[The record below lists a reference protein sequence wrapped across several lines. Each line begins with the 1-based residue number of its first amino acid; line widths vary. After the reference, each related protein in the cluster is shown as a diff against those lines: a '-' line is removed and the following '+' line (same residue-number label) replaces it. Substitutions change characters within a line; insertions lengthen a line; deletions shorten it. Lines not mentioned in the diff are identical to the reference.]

1 MTFSVVTQ
9 SGMLS
14 FRSEKHMR
22 REVRNQRKA
31 VAERARQ
38 ERQYLRR
45 MKRDV
50 MKNVSPYGIVTDDN
64 LRVLSYRG
72 LTDPLSLRQAQNV
85 VARMIEDFRRHNAV
99 EEAGRKFAQK
109 PQPVRPK
116 KTRPAPEPLNA
127 VALPKTFTTQC
138 PLEVA
143 NEEEVGVLVPSSLRH
158 VGGTLD
164 GSPVGE
170 DPKGDFRLVE
180 NECSTLVA
188 ADEAACGEIA
198 KVAEEKT
205 PEEPV
210 KPVVVNE
217 HGDESEGEKG
227 NERTISSEPGASGSD
242 AALWEEIEALENR
255 VKHWQAECEAARTA
269 LFEANERTRRV
280 EEAFL
285 SKANGTQ
292 SDEGSHVLARLLVNP
307 NARVTLSE
315 ALSTASSLYP
325 EKMIVLP
332 SAYESAEKL
341 DDISTRG
348 GRLLKLLI
356 KLGSEYY
363 EALAGKGDSEARHVF
378 SPSEYSACES
388 ETVRWGGLG
397 RLREFSYNGT
407 QIRMEQH
414 LKIGV
419 AADTSKTLRCYFA
432 WLAEERRLVI
442 GYCGEHLPVSGRRE

>member
-1 MTFSVVTQ
+1 MTVSIVTQ
-9 SGMLS
+9 SGVLG
-14 FRSEKHMR
+14 FRSEKHLR

-38 ERQYLRR
+38 ERQFLRR

-50 MKNVSPYGIVTDDN
+50 AKSISPYGIVTDDN

-72 LTDPLSLRQAQNV
+72 LTDPLSLRQGQNV

-99 EEAGRKFAQK
+99 EEAGRKFASK
-109 PQPVRPK
+109 TQPVRPK
-116 KTRPAPEPLNA
+116 KARPAPDLSNA
-127 VALPKTFTTQC
+127 ETLPKTF
-138 PLEVA
+138 
-143 NEEEVGVLVPSSLRH
+143 SSGRLSDVDNDEAIEILLPAGLRH

-180 NECSTLVA
+180 NDCSTLVA
-188 ADEAACGEIA
+188 ADEDACGEIA

-210 KPVVVNE
+210 KPVVENE
-217 HGDESEGEKG
+217 EAQG
-227 NERTISSEPGASGSD
+227 NERTISYESGASGSE

-363 EALAGKGDSEARHVF
+363 EALAGRGDSEARHVF

>member
-1 MTFSVVTQ
+1 MTLSVVTQ
-9 SGMLS
+9 SGVLS
-14 FRSEKHMR
+14 FRSEKHLR

-99 EEAGRKFAQK
+99 EEAGRKFAPK
-109 PQPVRPK
+109 PQQVRPK
-116 KTRPAPEPLNA
+116 KARPAPEPSV
-127 VALPKTFTTQC
+127 VALPKNFTTEW
-138 PLEVA
+138 PSNVDP
-143 NEEEVGVLVPSSLRH
+143 EEAVEILLPSSFRH

-164 GSPVGE
+164 GSPVCE
-170 DPKGDFRLVE
+170 DPKGDFRIVE
-180 NECSTLVA
+180 NGGSSLST

-198 KVAEEKT
+198 KVAEEKA
-205 PEEPV
+205 PEESV
-210 KPVVVNE
+210 KPIVANDNE
-217 HGDESEGEKG
+217 TGAEEEKG
-227 NERTISSEPGASGSD
+227 NERTISSESGASGSD

-292 SDEGSHVLARLLVNP
+292 SAEGSHVLARLLVNP

-315 ALSTASSLYP
+315 ALTTASSLYP
-325 EKMIVLP
+325 EKMVVLP

-341 DDISTRG
+341 DDVSTRG

>member
-50 MKNVSPYGIVTDDN
+50 MKNVTPYGIVTDDN

-99 EEAGRKFAQK
+99 EEAGRKFAPK

-116 KTRPAPEPLNA
+116 KVRQAPEPSV
-127 VALPKTFTTQC
+127 VALPKNFTTEW
-138 PLEVA
+138 PSNVET
-143 NEEEVGVLVPSSLRH
+143 EEAVEILLPSSLRH

-164 GSPVGE
+164 GSPVCE
-170 DPKGDFRLVE
+170 DPKGEFSLVE
-180 NECSTLVA
+180 NDGSSLFT
-188 ADEAACGEIA
+188 ADEAACGDIA
-198 KVAEEKT
+198 KIAEEKA

-210 KPVVVNE
+210 KPIAANE
-217 HGDESEGEKG
+217 NEAEAEEEKG
-227 NERTISSEPGASGSD
+227 NERTISFESGASGSD

-315 ALSTASSLYP
+315 ALTTASSLYP
-325 EKMIVLP
+325 EKMVVLP

-341 DDISTRG
+341 DDVSTRG

-442 GYCGEHLPVSGRRE
+442 GYCGEHLPVSGRKE

>member
-1 MTFSVVTQ
+1 MTVSIVTQ
-9 SGMLS
+9 SGVLG
-14 FRSEKHMR
+14 FRSEKHLR
-22 REVRNQRKA
+22 REIRNQRKA

-38 ERQYLRR
+38 ERQFLRR

-50 MKNVSPYGIVTDDN
+50 VKSVAPYGIVTDDN
-64 LRVLSYRG
+64 LRVVSYRG
-72 LTDPLSLRQAQNV
+72 LTDPLSLRQGQNV
-85 VARMIEDFRRHNAV
+85 VARMMEDFRRHNAV
-99 EEAGRKFAQK
+99 EEACRKFAAK
-109 PQPVRPK
+109 SQPVRPK
-116 KTRPAPEPLNA
+116 KVRPAREPSNVVSLQKTVSTQRPSEIDNDEEIDIL
-127 VALPKTFTTQC
+127 LPT
-138 PLEVA
+138 
-143 NEEEVGVLVPSSLRH
+143 SLRH
-158 VGGTLD
+158 GGGTLE

-170 DPKGDFRLVE
+170 EPKGEFQIVE
-180 NECSTLVA
+180 NDCSSLVTV
-188 ADEAACGEIA
+188 DEAACGEIA
-198 KVAEEKT
+198 KVAEEKA
-205 PEEPV
+205 PKEPV
-210 KPVVVNE
+210 KSVVDNNNE
-217 HGDESEGEKG
+217 EEKE
-227 NERTISSEPGASGSD
+227 NERTISYESAASDSD
-242 AALWEEIEALENR
+242 EALWEEIEALENR

-285 SKANGTQ
+285 CKANGTQ

-341 DDISTRG
+341 DDVSTRG

-414 LKIGV
+414 LKIGI

-442 GYCGEHLPVSGRRE
+442 GYCGEHLPVSGRKE

>member
-1 MTFSVVTQ
+1 MTISVVTQ
-9 SGMLS
+9 SGVLG
-14 FRSEKHMR
+14 FRSEKHLR
-22 REVRNQRKA
+22 REVRSQRKA

-50 MKNVSPYGIVTDDN
+50 VKNVAPYGIVTDDN

-109 PQPVRPK
+109 PQPV
-116 KTRPAPEPLNA
+116 PEPSN
-127 VALPKTFTTQC
+127 VMALPKTFTTQC

-170 DPKGDFRLVE
+170 
-180 NECSTLVA
+180 
-188 ADEAACGEIA
+188 IA
-198 KVAEEKT
+198 KVAEEKA

-210 KPVVVNE
+210 KPIVENE
-217 HGDESEGEKG
+217 VEAEEEKG
-227 NERTISSEPGASGSD
+227 NERTISFESGASGSD

-315 ALSTASSLYP
+315 ALTTASSLYP
-325 EKMIVLP
+325 EKMVVLP

-341 DDISTRG
+341 DDVSTRG

-432 WLAEERRLVI
+432 WLADERRIVI
-442 GYCGEHLPVSGRRE
+442 GHCGEHLPVASH

>member
-1 MTFSVVTQ
+1 MTLSVVTQ
-9 SGMLS
+9 SGVLS

-99 EEAGRKFAQK
+99 EEAGRTLHPK
-109 PQPVRPK
+109 PQQVRPK
-116 KTRPAPEPLNA
+116 KSRPAPEPSV
-127 VALPKTFTTQC
+127 VALPKNFTTEW
-138 PLEVA
+138 PSNVDP
-143 NEEEVGVLVPSSLRH
+143 EEAVEILLPSSLRH

-170 DPKGDFRLVE
+170 DPKGEFRLVE
-180 NECSTLVA
+180 NDCSSLFT
-188 ADEAACGEIA
+188 ADEEACGEIA
-198 KVAEEKT
+198 KDAAEKAHD
-205 PEEPV
+205 EPM
-210 KPVVVNE
+210 KVVGADA
-217 HGDESEGEKG
+217 GDEEETG
-227 NERTISSEPGASGSD
+227 NERTISSESGASGSD

-285 SKANGTQ
+285 SKANSTQ

-315 ALSTASSLYP
+315 ALTTASSLYP
-325 EKMIVLP
+325 EKMVVLP

-341 DDISTRG
+341 DDVSTRG

>member
-1 MTFSVVTQ
+1 MTISVVTQ
-9 SGMLS
+9 SGVLG
-14 FRSEKHMR
+14 FRSEKHLR
-22 REVRNQRKA
+22 REVRSQRKA

-50 MKNVSPYGIVTDDN
+50 VKNVAPYGIVTDDN

-109 PQPVRPK
+109 PQPV
-116 KTRPAPEPLNA
+116 PEPSN
-127 VALPKTFTTQC
+127 VMALPKTFTTQC

-180 NECSTLVA
+180 NDCSTLVA

-198 KVAEEKT
+198 KVAEEKA

-210 KPVVVNE
+210 KPIVENE
-217 HGDESEGEKG
+217 VEAEEEKG
-227 NERTISSEPGASGSD
+227 NERTISFESGASGSD

-315 ALSTASSLYP
+315 ALTTASSLYP
-325 EKMIVLP
+325 EKMVVLP

-341 DDISTRG
+341 DDVSTRG

-432 WLAEERRLVI
+432 WLADERRIVI
-442 GYCGEHLPVSGRRE
+442 GHCGEHLPVASH

>member
-1 MTFSVVTQ
+1 MTLSVVTQ
-9 SGMLS
+9 SGVLS
-14 FRSEKHMR
+14 FRSEKHLR

-64 LRVLSYRG
+64 LRVVSFRG
-72 LTDPLSLRQAQNV
+72 LNDPVSLRQGQNI
-85 VARMIEDFRRHNAV
+85 VAKMVSDFRRHNAV
-99 EEAGRKFAQK
+99 EEAGRTLHPK
-109 PQPVRPK
+109 PQQVCPK
-116 KTRPAPEPLNA
+116 KSRPAPDPSV
-127 VALPKTFTTQC
+127 VALPKAFTTG
-138 PLEVA
+138 PSDVDT
-143 NEEEVGVLVPSSLRH
+143 EEAVEILLPSSLRH

-164 GSPVGE
+164 GSPVCE
-170 DPKGDFRLVE
+170 DPKGEFSLVE
-180 NECSTLVA
+180 NDGSSLFT

-198 KVAEEKT
+198 KIAEEKA

-210 KPVVVNE
+210 KPIAANE
-217 HGDESEGEKG
+217 NEAEAEEEKG
-227 NERTISSEPGASGSD
+227 NERTISFESGASGSD

-315 ALSTASSLYP
+315 ALTTASSLYP
-325 EKMIVLP
+325 EKMVVLP

-341 DDISTRG
+341 DDVSTRG

-442 GYCGEHLPVSGRRE
+442 GYCGEHLPVSGRKE

>member
-1 MTFSVVTQ
+1 MMISVVTQ
-9 SGMLS
+9 SGVLG
-14 FRSEKHMR
+14 FRSEKHLR
-22 REVRNQRKA
+22 REVRSQRKA

-50 MKNVSPYGIVTDDN
+50 VKNVAPYGIVTDDN

-109 PQPVRPK
+109 PQPV
-116 KTRPAPEPLNA
+116 PEPSN
-127 VALPKTFTTQC
+127 VMALPKTFTTQC

-180 NECSTLVA
+180 NDCSTLVA

-198 KVAEEKT
+198 KVAEEKA

-210 KPVVVNE
+210 KPIVENE
-217 HGDESEGEKG
+217 VEAEEEKG
-227 NERTISSEPGASGSD
+227 NERTISFESGASGSD

-315 ALSTASSLYP
+315 ALTTASSLYP
-325 EKMIVLP
+325 EKMVVLP

-341 DDISTRG
+341 DDVSTRG

-442 GYCGEHLPVSGRRE
+442 GYCGEHLPVSGRKE

>member
-1 MTFSVVTQ
+1 MTLSVVTQ
-9 SGMLS
+9 SGVLS

-72 LTDPLSLRQAQNV
+72 LTDPLSLRQAQNI
-85 VARMIEDFRRHNAV
+85 VAKMVSDFRRHNAV
-99 EEAGRKFAQK
+99 EEAGRKFAPK
-109 PQPVRPK
+109 PQQVRPK
-116 KTRPAPEPLNA
+116 KSRPAPEPSV
-127 VALPKTFTTQC
+127 VALPKNFTTEW
-138 PLEVA
+138 PSNVDP
-143 NEEEVGVLVPSSLRH
+143 EEAVEILLPSSLRH

-180 NECSTLVA
+180 NDCSTLVA
-188 ADEAACGEIA
+188 ADEDACGEIA

-210 KPVVVNE
+210 KPVVENE
-217 HGDESEGEKG
+217 EAQG
-227 NERTISSEPGASGSD
+227 NERTISYESGASGSE

-363 EALAGKGDSEARHVF
+363 EALAGRGDSEARHVF

>member
-1 MTFSVVTQ
+1 MTLSVVTQ
-9 SGMLS
+9 SGVLS

-99 EEAGRKFAQK
+99 EEAGRKFAPK
-109 PQPVRPK
+109 PQQVRPK
-116 KTRPAPEPLNA
+116 KSRPAPDPSV
-127 VALPKTFTTQC
+127 VALPKNFTTEW
-138 PLEVA
+138 PSNVDP
-143 NEEEVGVLVPSSLRH
+143 EEAVEILLPSNLRH
-158 VGGTLD
+158 AGGTLD

-170 DPKGDFRLVE
+170 DPKGEFRLVE
-180 NECSTLVA
+180 NDCSSLFT

-198 KVAEEKT
+198 KDAAEKA
-205 PEEPV
+205 PDEPM
-210 KPVVVNE
+210 KVVGADA
-217 HGDESEGEKG
+217 GDEEETG
-227 NERTISSEPGASGSD
+227 NERTISSESGASGSD

-285 SKANGTQ
+285 SKANGTK

-315 ALSTASSLYP
+315 ALTTASSLYP
-325 EKMIVLP
+325 EKMVVLP

-341 DDISTRG
+341 DDVSTRG

>member
-50 MKNVSPYGIVTDDN
+50 MKNVTPYGIVTDDN
-64 LRVLSYRG
+64 LRVVSYRG
-72 LTDPLSLRQAQNV
+72 LTDPLSLRQGQNV
-85 VARMIEDFRRHNAV
+85 VARMVSDFRRHNAV
-99 EEAGRKFAQK
+99 EEAGRKFAAK
-109 PQPVRPK
+109 SQPVRPNK
-116 KTRPAPEPLNA
+116 ARPAREPSN
-127 VALPKTFTTQC
+127 VVSLPKTVSTQW
-138 PLEVA
+138 PPKIE
-143 NEEEVGVLVPSSLRH
+143 NDEEIGAIFPSSLRH

-164 GSPVGE
+164 GSPVCE
-170 DPKGDFRLVE
+170 DPKGEFLLVD

-188 ADEAACGEIA
+188 ADEDACGEIA
-198 KVAEEKT
+198 KVAEEKAPT
-205 PEEPV
+205 EPAKSVVENEEAQ
-210 KPVVVNE
+210 
-217 HGDESEGEKG
+217 G
-227 NERTISSEPGASGSD
+227 NERTISSESGASGSE

-315 ALSTASSLYP
+315 ALTTASSLYP
-325 EKMIVLP
+325 EKMVVLP

-341 DDISTRG
+341 DDVSTRG

-442 GYCGEHLPVSGRRE
+442 GYCGEHLPVSGRKE

>member
-50 MKNVSPYGIVTDDN
+50 MKNVTPYGIVTDDN

-99 EEAGRKFAQK
+99 EEAGRKFAPK

-116 KTRPAPEPLNA
+116 KVRQAPEPSV
-127 VALPKTFTTQC
+127 VALPKNFTTEW
-138 PLEVA
+138 PSNVET
-143 NEEEVGVLVPSSLRH
+143 EEAVEILLPSSLCH

-164 GSPVGE
+164 GSPVCE
-170 DPKGDFRLVE
+170 DPKGEFSLVE
-180 NECSTLVA
+180 NDGSSLFT

-198 KVAEEKT
+198 KIAEEKA

-210 KPVVVNE
+210 KPIAANE
-217 HGDESEGEKG
+217 NEAEAEEEKG
-227 NERTISSEPGASGSD
+227 NERTISFESGASGSD

-285 SKANGTQ
+285 CKANGTQ

-341 DDISTRG
+341 DDVSTRG

-397 RLREFSYNGT
+397 RLREFSYNGA

-414 LKIGV
+414 LKIGI

>member
-50 MKNVSPYGIVTDDN
+50 MKNVTPYGIVTDDN

-99 EEAGRKFAQK
+99 EEAGRKFAPK

-116 KTRPAPEPLNA
+116 KVRQAPELSV
-127 VALPKTFTTQC
+127 VALPKNFTTEW
-138 PLEVA
+138 PSNVET
-143 NEEEVGVLVPSSLRH
+143 EEAVEILLPSSLRH

-164 GSPVGE
+164 GSPVCE
-170 DPKGDFRLVE
+170 DPKGEFSLVE
-180 NECSTLVA
+180 NDGSSLFT

-198 KVAEEKT
+198 KIAEEKA

-210 KPVVVNE
+210 KPIAANE
-217 HGDESEGEKG
+217 NEAEAEEEKG
-227 NERTISSEPGASGSD
+227 NERTISFESGASGSD

-315 ALSTASSLYP
+315 ALTTASSLYP
-325 EKMIVLP
+325 EKMVVLP

-341 DDISTRG
+341 DDVSTRG

-442 GYCGEHLPVSGRRE
+442 GYCGEHLPVSGRKE

>member
-1 MTFSVVTQ
+1 MTLSVVTQ
-9 SGMLS
+9 SGVLS

-99 EEAGRKFAQK
+99 EEAGRKFAPK
-109 PQPVRPK
+109 PQQVRPK
-116 KTRPAPEPLNA
+116 KARPAPEPSV
-127 VALPKTFTTQC
+127 VALPKNFTTEW
-138 PLEVA
+138 PSNVDP
-143 NEEEVGVLVPSSLRH
+143 EEAVEILLPSSLRH

-170 DPKGDFRLVE
+170 DPKGEFRLVE
-180 NECSTLVA
+180 NDCSSLFT

-198 KVAEEKT
+198 KDAAEKA
-205 PEEPV
+205 PDEPM
-210 KPVVVNE
+210 KVVGADA
-217 HGDESEGEKG
+217 GDEEETG
-227 NERTISSEPGASGSD
+227 NERTISSESGASGSD

-255 VKHWQAECEAARTA
+255 VKHWQAECDAARTA
-269 LFEANERTRRV
+269 LFQANERTRRA

-285 SKANGTQ
+285 SKVNGTQ
-292 SDEGSHVLARLLVNP
+292 SDEGSHVLARLLMNP

-315 ALSTASSLYP
+315 ALTTASSLYP
-325 EKMIVLP
+325 EKMTVLP

-341 DDISTRG
+341 DDVSTRG

-363 EALAGKGDSEARHVF
+363 ETLAGKGDSEARHVF

-388 ETVRWGGLG
+388 ETVRSGGLG
-397 RLREFSYNGT
+397 RLREFYYNGK
-407 QIRMEQH
+407 QICMEQH

>member
-1 MTFSVVTQ
+1 MTLSVVTQ
-9 SGMLS
+9 SGVLS
-14 FRSEKHMR
+14 FRSEKHLR

-64 LRVLSYRG
+64 LRVVSFRG
-72 LTDPLSLRQAQNV
+72 LNDPVSLRQGQNI
-85 VARMIEDFRRHNAV
+85 VAKMVSDFRRHNAV
-99 EEAGRKFAQK
+99 EEAGRTLHPK
-109 PQPVRPK
+109 PQQVRPK
-116 KTRPAPEPLNA
+116 KSRPAREPSN
-127 VALPKTFTTQC
+127 VVSLPKTVSTQC
-138 PLEVA
+138 PPKIE
-143 NEEEVGVLVPSSLRH
+143 NDEEIGAIFPSSLRH

-164 GSPVGE
+164 GSPVCE
-170 DPKGDFRLVE
+170 DPKGEFLLVD

-188 ADEAACGEIA
+188 ADEDACGEIA
-198 KVAEEKT
+198 KVAEEKAPT
-205 PEEPV
+205 EPAKSVVENEEAQ
-210 KPVVVNE
+210 
-217 HGDESEGEKG
+217 G
-227 NERTISSEPGASGSD
+227 NERTISSESGASGSE

-325 EKMIVLP
+325 EKMTVLP

-363 EALAGKGDSEARHVF
+363 EALVGKGDSEARHVF

-397 RLREFSYNGT
+397 RLREFSYNGA

-414 LKIGV
+414 LKIGI